1 MSTMAQRSASF
12 QAVSASDAALAGV
25 PRIVRPKSLN
35 RNITA
40 VSDAAF
46 SKLFAVR
53 SAASRHL
60 ARLTPRQSQVLD
72 LIVAGYA
79 SKNIAFELG
88 ISQRT
93 VENHRAAIAKL
104 TGARSLAALV
114 HIAVCA
120 RYTWSANPSPNDLST

>member
-12 QAVSASDAALAGV
+12 QAVSASDAPLGGV
-25 PRIVRPKSLN
+25 PRIIRSNGLN